1 MNKSRT
7 QIILPDK
14 VKHIITEI
22 NNAGFEAY
30 AVGGCVRDSILGRI
44 PQDWDITTSAKPL
57 DIKKIFRRTID
68 TGIQHGT
75 VTVMLG
81 DEGFEV
87 TTYRIDGAYEDSRHP
102 QDVTFT
108 DKLTEDLR
116 RRDFTINAMAYS
128 DETGIIDEFDG
139 LECIEKKIIKAVGN
153 PMERLT
159 EDALR
164 ILRAIRFSAQLDYE
178 IDEETKAAIKVLAP
192 NLKNISAERIH
203 TELIKLLKSDH
214 PDKMRDLYELKVTD
228 VILPEFN
235 VLMTTEQKTKHHIYS
250 VGEHT
255 IKALVNVNEE
265 KDSFTDR
272 ENRILKITMLF
283 HDFGKPQCLTIDEKT
298 GQYHFKG
305 HPEVSEQMAVSIMK
319 QLKLDND
326 TINNVAVL
334 IRYHDFR
341 PALTMPRVRRA
352 IVKIGPE
359 RMKMFFA
366 VKRADTLAQSTY
378 MRDEKLAYISE
389 FEEKYEKVIE
399 NGDCISLKQ
408 LAVTGK
414 DLIDEGVKAGP
425 KLGEILN
432 ELFEHVIDVPEHNDK
447 EYLIEYY
454 KKNLL

>member
-1 MNKSRT
+1 MNKSRI

-14 VKHIITEI
+14 VRHIITEI

-81 DEGFEV
+81 NEGFEV

-139 LECIEKKIIKAVGN
+139 LECIEKKLIKAVGD

-178 IDEETKAAIKVLAP
+178 IDENTKDAILKLAP

-214 PDKMRDLYELKVTD
+214 PDRMRDLYELNVTS
-228 VILPEFN
+228 VILPEFDA
-235 VLMTTEQKTKHHIYS
+235 LMTTEQKTKHHMYT

-255 IKALVNVNEE
+255 IKALLNINNE
-265 KDSFTDR
+265 KSAFSDR
-272 ENRILKITMLF
+272 ENRILKLSMLF
-283 HDFGKPQCLTIDEKT
+283 HDFGKPQCLTIDEIT

-305 HPEVSEQMAVSIMK
+305 HPEVSEKMAISIMRR
-319 QLKLDND
+319 LKLDND
-326 TINNVAVL
+326 TINNAAVL

-341 PALTMPRVRRA
+341 PSLTMQEVRRT
-352 IVKIGPE
+352 IVNVGPE
-359 RMKMFFA
+359 RMEMLFA
-366 VKRADTLAQSTY
+366 VKRADTLAQSMY
-378 MRDEKLAYISE
+378 MREEKLAYIDE
-389 FEEKYEKVIE
+389 FETKYREVIK

-414 DLIDEGVKAGP
+414 DLINDGVKAGP
-425 KLGEILN
+425 ELGEILN
-432 ELFEHVIDVPEHNDK
+432 ILFEHVLDVPEHNNK
-447 EYLIEYY
+447 EYLLEYY
-454 KKNLL
+454 KNH